1 MRFDRRFRLV
11 ANSEPRSPEHRQVV
25 RAVADGD
32 RLLDVDAGVV
42 RHRPE
47 RIVFR
52 PLDERAGDLAGEASF
67 LELELVGDDRVDG
80 RFRPCEH
87 ALDAAAEPARDDR
100 GHDAGVVQVPDQLG
114 RPGAQ
119 HDVLDTRLDAL
130 DREAFQQRDAF
141 AEALGVL
148 DLVVHRPLGDRRHLL
163 GDAVLFAEQ
172 HAHLR
177 VREGAVEV
185 ERDQFHTR
193 PSARRVQNVR
203 IRAARSAGETCQ

>member
-11 ANSEPRSPEHRQVV
+11 ANSEPRSAEHRQIV

-47 RIVFR
+47 RVVLG
-52 PLDERAGDLAGEASF
+52 PLDERAGDLTRKTSF
-67 LELELVGDDRVDG
+67 LEFELVGDDRVDG
-80 RFRPCEH
+80 GLRPREH
-87 ALDAAAEPARDDR
+87 ALDAAAEPASDDR
-100 GHDAGVVQVPDQLG
+100 GHDTRVVQFLDQLG

-119 HDVLDTRLDAL
+119 HDVLDARLDAL
-130 DREAFQQRDAF
+130 DRQPLQESDAL

-172 HAHLR
+172 HAHFR
-177 VREGAVEV
+177 IREGAVEV

>member
-1 MRFDRRFRLV
+1 MRLDRRFRLV
-11 ANSEPRSPEHRQVV
+11 AHSEPRSPEHRQVV

-32 RLLDVDAGVV
+32 RLLDVDTGVV
-42 RHRPE
+42 RHCPE
-47 RIVFR
+47 RVVLR
-52 PLDERAGDLAGEASF
+52 PLDERARYLAGEASF
-67 LELELVGDDRVDG
+67 LELELVGNDRVDG
-80 RFRPCEH
+80 RLRPREH

-100 GHDAGVVQVPDQLG
+100 GHDASVVQLLDQIA
-114 RPGAQ
+114 RSGAQ
-119 HDVLDTRLDAL
+119 HDVLDARLDAF
-130 DREAFQQRDAF
+130 DREALQQRDAL
-141 AEALGVL
+141 AETLGVL